1 VDFAFD
7 IDAKRPT
14 KKVNWSPWYPWMVL
28 FMKHSRLLSMDRAV
42 HHNRGEAG
50 RFLRGFC
57 NNAESRK
64 LRIRPDD
71 MGTKYL
77 FPGYRL
83 VFDSIE
89 ASLSYLGHSV
99 KTLQLTTS

>member
-14 KKVNWSPWYPWMVL
+14 KKGKLVAMAPWMVL
-28 FMKHSRLLSMDRAV
+28 FMKPSRLLSMAGAV

-50 RFLRGFC
+50 RFLRAFVT
-57 NNAESRK
+57 NAESRK

-89 ASLSYLGHSV
+89 ASLLLRHSV